1 MNWRSKR
8 LLNDLDQEI
17 REHIELATQENI
29 DRGMTPEEAR
39 YAALRK
45 FGNVT
50 RVKEDV
56 REVWSLVWLQ
66 QFKQDV
72 RLALRRLHKSPAF
85 ASVAVLT
92 LALGIGLTTS
102 VFSIVYN
109 LMFNAF
115 AARNA
120 DRLIVPVIDNAERPG
135 VEDSL
140 GLLPADLDAMRQQNR
155 TFENIVGYVTAGG
168 IALANDGPETYQ
180 FFDTCVTADAFE
192 FYGVPAL
199 LGRGILPDDGKP
211 GAAPIFVMSY
221 KAWNATFNGDPG
233 VIGRSITIDGELRTL
248 VGVMPPRFQAFGSQA
263 DIWIPINRANDTARR
278 LEDFPAQLL
287 GRLKP
292 GVTLQAAGADL
303 DVIVHRLAKAR
314 PDYFPKRFTVRAQTA
329 ADHLL
334 ASAGNNAP
342 SSFHSDL
349 KHLLYYLLAGVAMLL
364 LIACSNVANLLL
376 SRATA
381 REKEMA
387 VRAALRVARPS
398 AAPAF
403 GGKFVAG
410 DGCLRVGMRLRVVWR
425 EIRLGDSPSR
435 RGRLRR

>member
-314 PDYFPKRFTVRAQTA
+314 PLCR
-329 ADHLL
+329 
-334 ASAGNNAP
+334 S
-342 SSFHSDL
+342 
-349 KHLLYYLLAGVAMLL
+349 
-364 LIACSNVANLLL
+364 
-376 SRATA
+376 
-381 REKEMA
+381 
-387 VRAALRVARPS
+387 
-398 AAPAF
+398 
-403 GGKFVAG
+403 
-410 DGCLRVGMRLRVVWR
+410 
-425 EIRLGDSPSR
+425 
-435 RGRLRR
+435 